1 MNAEMALEYL
11 TEMSTD
17 VKRALIVSDEG
28 RVLSSTFKRQSEEAA
43 AVLQQV
49 LDRVTGQG
57 TDHDTA
63 PYQMELAA
71 AGGSVFITLGE
82 RHVLV
87 AVTGRSALPALI
99 LYDMHTVIS
108 EIEAGES

>member
-1 MNAEMALEYL
+1 MNAELALQYL

-28 RVLSSTFKRQSEEAA
+28 EVLSTTFKRQSEEAA
-43 AVLQQV
+43 AVVQQI
-49 LDRVTGQG
+49 LDRVVGQG
-57 TDHDTA
+57 ADHDQA
-63 PYQMELAA
+63 PYQMELTG

-108 EIEAGES
+108 EFEAGES